1 MRSMVF
7 HHYYYGDVGLKC
19 QHTPLTRTQGD
30 ALGYGLIAPSGRIRV
45 YQNRPNYFNY
55 FYIKLWSLQVKTFLF
70 FYFVCFFYA
79 SIAFF
84 AEKLLLFERKIVIL
98 SLNYDICC
106 Y

>member
-1 MRSMVF
+1 M
-7 HHYYYGDVGLKC
+7 
-19 QHTPLTRTQGD
+19 
-30 ALGYGLIAPSGRIRV
+30 
-45 YQNRPNYFNY
+45 
-55 FYIKLWSLQVKTFLF
+55 KLWSLQVKTFLF

-98 SLNYDICC
+98 SLNYDIYC